1 LQHFA
6 DPPAHAAARFM
17 IRDRPALC
25 ERLATVR
32 RAPFTGWSVV
42 AGAFFGYAI
51 AQGLMHSYAVFLVAY
66 LADFGWG
73 RAETS
78 VAYSVSQLVVG
89 ISSPFI
95 GALVDRLGTRAL
107 VAVGAVLL
115 AGGLAAS
122 AAVSS
127 LWQVVVLY
135 GLVMT
140 LGSNCLGLVVSVPIL
155 SRWFVQRRGLAISIV
170 QSANGF
176 GRAVSAPAVQL
187 LISAI
192 GWRRSYLAL
201 AGLMAVAVLPIVRA
215 FPTREP
221 PASDAAP
228 ATRAGATDPSAPV
241 WTVAAA
247 MHTPHFWLLF
257 AVYLLTGLGSFL
269 VSLHQLAW
277 AIDVGFDP
285 LYAASVLGT
294 GSLLAVVG
302 TIGTGTISDY
312 VGREVSAIAAYLIS
326 IVGVIC
332 ALFVRNADQH
342 ALLWLHACFF
352 GLTWGARGPQ
362 ITAKTADLFQGPH
375 LGAILGVI
383 SIGTGLGAGGGAW
396 ASGLIFDLSGSYRL
410 AFQLSIAAYAVG
422 CVAFWMLRR
431 PPRSM
436 VMRAG

>member
-1 LQHFA
+1 
-6 DPPAHAAARFM
+6 M
-17 IRDRPALC
+17 RPA
-25 ERLATVR
+25 R
-32 RAPFTGWSVV
+32 RSSPVAGWTVV
-42 AGAFFGYAI
+42 AGAFLGYAI

-66 LADFGWG
+66 LAEFGWG

-78 VAYSVSQLVVG
+78 VAYSISQLVIG

-95 GALVDRLGTRAL
+95 GTLVDRLGTRVL
-107 VAVGAVLL
+107 VATGAILL
-115 AGGLAAS
+115 MGGLAAG
-122 AAVSS
+122 AAVSA

-140 LGSNCLGLVVSVPIL
+140 LGSNCLGLVVSVPLL
-155 SRWFVQRRGLAISIV
+155 SRWFVERRGLAISIV

-176 GRAVSAPAVQL
+176 GRAASAPVVQL
-187 LISAI
+187 LITAA
-192 GWRRSYLAL
+192 GWRRSYLVL
-201 AGLMAVAVLPIVRA
+201 AGLMAVAIVPIVRA

-221 PASDAAP
+221 PAPIGSPAARSH
-228 ATRAGATDPSAPV
+228 AVDPSAPV
-241 WTVAAA
+241 WTLTAA
-247 MHTPHFWLLF
+247 MRTPHFWLLF
-257 AVYLLTGLGSFL
+257 AVYLLTGLGSFF

-285 LYAASVLGT
+285 LYAAGVLGT

-312 VGREVSAIAAYLIS
+312 IGREVSAILAYLIS
-326 IVGVIC
+326 IVGVVC
-332 ALFVRNADQH
+332 ALFVRSPDQH

-383 SIGTGLGAGGGAW
+383 SIGTGLGAGVGAW

-410 AFQLSIAAYAVG
+410 AFQLSIASYAVG

-431 PPRSM
+431 PAVST
-436 VMRAG
+436 VMRPA

>member
-1 LQHFA
+1 
-6 DPPAHAAARFM
+6 M
-17 IRDRPALC
+17 
-25 ERLATVR
+25 R
-32 RAPFTGWSVV
+32 RGLSYGWVVV

-66 LADFGWG
+66 LGEFGWG

-78 VAYSVSQLVVG
+78 VAYSVSQLVIGV
-89 ISSPFI
+89 SSPLI
-95 GALVDRLGTRAL
+95 GALVDRLGTRVL
-107 VAVGAVLL
+107 VTVGAVLL
-115 AGGLAAS
+115 VVGLAANAGAS
-122 AAVSS
+122 A
-127 LWQVVVLY
+127 LWQVILLY
-135 GLVMT
+135 GIVMT
-140 LGSNCLGLVVSVPIL
+140 LGSNCLGLVVSVPLL

-176 GRAVSAPAVQL
+176 GRAAATPVTQL
-187 LISAI
+187 LVSSM

-201 AGLMAVAVLPIVRA
+201 GAAMAVAVVPIVRA

-221 PASDAAP
+221 DAESGAAGPSRGTVAAP
-228 ATRAGATDPSAPV
+228 AVPV
-241 WTVAAA
+241 WTVGGA
-247 MHTPHFWLLF
+247 MRTSHFWLLF

-269 VSLHQLAW
+269 VSLHQLAF
-277 AIDVGFDP
+277 AVDVGFDP

-312 VGREVSAIAAYLIS
+312 IGREVSAILAYLVS
-326 IVGVIC
+326 IVGVVC
-332 ALFVRNADQH
+332 ALLITGPDQH

-383 SIGTGLGAGGGAW
+383 SIGTGLGAAAGAW
-396 ASGLIFDLSGSYRL
+396 ASGLIFDLSGSYHL
-410 AFQLSIAAYAVG
+410 AFQLSIASYAVG
-422 CVAFWMLRR
+422 CVAFWLLRR
-431 PPRSM
+431 PARSATMHPRED
-436 VMRAG
+436 

>member
-1 LQHFA
+1 
-6 DPPAHAAARFM
+6 M

-247 MHTPHFWLLF
+247 MHTPHF
-257 AVYLLTGLGSFL
+257 
-269 VSLHQLAW
+269 
-277 AIDVGFDP
+277 
-285 LYAASVLGT
+285 
-294 GSLLAVVG
+294 
-302 TIGTGTISDY
+302 
-312 VGREVSAIAAYLIS
+312 
-326 IVGVIC
+326 
-332 ALFVRNADQH
+332 
-342 ALLWLHACFF
+342 
-352 GLTWGARGPQ
+352 
-362 ITAKTADLFQGPH
+362 
-375 LGAILGVI
+375 
-383 SIGTGLGAGGGAW
+383 
-396 ASGLIFDLSGSYRL
+396 
-410 AFQLSIAAYAVG
+410 
-422 CVAFWMLRR
+422 
-431 PPRSM
+431 
-436 VMRAG
+436 

>member
-1 LQHFA
+1 
-6 DPPAHAAARFM
+6 
-17 IRDRPALC
+17 
-25 ERLATVR
+25 VR
-32 RAPFTGWSVV
+32 RWLFTGWTVL

-66 LADFGWG
+66 LGEFGWG

-78 VAYSVSQLVVG
+78 VAYSVSQLVLG
-89 ISSPFI
+89 ISSPLVGVLVDRFGTRVLVTA
-95 GALVDRLGTRAL
+95 GALV
-107 VAVGAVLL
+107 L
-115 AGGLAAS
+115 AGGLAAN
-122 AAVSS
+122 ATVSS
-127 LWQVVVLY
+127 LWQIVLLY
-135 GLVMT
+135 GVVMT

-155 SRWFVQRRGLAISIV
+155 SRWFVRRRGLAMSVV

-176 GRAVSAPAVQL
+176 GRAASAPLVQL
-187 LISAI
+187 LITAI

-201 AGLMAVAVLPIVRA
+201 AAMMAAAVIPIVRA

-221 PASDAAP
+221 AAADAEPGARPLRAAS
-228 ATRAGATDPSAPV
+228 SARV
-241 WTVAAA
+241 WTVATA
-247 MHTPHFWLLF
+247 MGTPHFWLLF

-302 TIGTGTISDY
+302 TIATGTISDY
-312 VGREVSAIAAYLIS
+312 IGREVSAILAYAIS
-326 IVGVIC
+326 IIGVIC
-332 ALFVRNADQH
+332 ALLITSPDQH

-383 SIGTGLGAGGGAW
+383 SIGTGLGAAGGAW
-396 ASGLIFDLSGSYRL
+396 AAGLIFDLSGSYRL
-410 AFQLSIAAYAVG
+410 AFQLAIAFYAVG
-422 CVAFWMLRR
+422 SGAFWMLRR
-431 PPRSM
+431 P
-436 VMRAG
+436 A

>member
-1 LQHFA
+1 
-6 DPPAHAAARFM
+6 
-17 IRDRPALC
+17 
-25 ERLATVR
+25 
-32 RAPFTGWSVV
+32 VV
-42 AGAFFGYAI
+42 AGAFLGYAI

-66 LADFGWG
+66 LAEFGWG

-78 VAYSVSQLVVG
+78 VAYSISQLVLG
-89 ISSPFI
+89 LSSPLI
-95 GALVDRLGTRAL
+95 GALVDRLGTRVL
-107 VAVGAVLL
+107 VAAGAIVL
-115 AGGLAAS
+115 AGGLAAN

-155 SRWFVQRRGLAISIV
+155 SRWFVARRGLAISIV
-170 QSANGF
+170 QAANGF
-176 GRAVSAPAVQL
+176 GRAASAPVVQL
-187 LISAI
+187 LITGV

-221 PASDAAP
+221 PASAGGSAAWAHP
-228 ATRAGATDPSAPV
+228 LDPFTPV

-247 MHTPHFWLLF
+247 MRTPHFWLLF
-257 AVYLLTGLGSFL
+257 AVYLLTGLGSFF

-312 VGREVSAIAAYLIS
+312 IGREVSAILAYLIS

-332 ALFVRNADQH
+332 ALFVKSPDQH
-342 ALLWLHACFF
+342 GLLWLHACFF

-383 SIGTGLGAGGGAW
+383 SIGTGLGAGVGAW

-431 PPRSM
+431 PARST
-436 VMRAG
+436 VVRPA

>member
-1 LQHFA
+1 M
-6 DPPAHAAARFM
+6 RG
-17 IRDRPALC
+17 ALIG
-25 ERLATVR
+25 
-32 RAPFTGWSVV
+32 GWTVV
-42 AGAFFGYAI
+42 AGAFLGYAV

-66 LADFGWG
+66 LGEFGWG

-78 VAYSVSQLVVG
+78 VAYSVSQLAIG
-89 ISSPFI
+89 ISSPII
-95 GALVDRLGTRAL
+95 GALVDRLGTRVL
-107 VAVGAVLL
+107 VAGGAVLL

-122 AAVSS
+122 ATVSS

-140 LGSNCLGLVVSVPIL
+140 LGSNCLGLVVSVPLL
-155 SRWFVQRRGLAISIV
+155 SRWFVQQRGLAISIV
-170 QSANGF
+170 QSANGL
-176 GRAVSAPAVQL
+176 GRAASAPAVQL

-201 AGLMAVAVLPIVRA
+201 AGLMAVAVVPIVRA

-221 PASDAAP
+221 PRVAGGPAVRSDVADP
-228 ATRAGATDPSAPV
+228 AAPV
-241 WTVAAA
+241 WTVTAA
-247 MHTPHFWLLF
+247 MRTPHFWLLF

-277 AIDVGFDP
+277 AIEVGFDP

-294 GSLLAVVG
+294 GSLLAVAG

-312 VGREVSAIAAYLIS
+312 IGREVSAILAYLVS
-326 IVGVIC
+326 IAGVIC
-332 ALFVRNADQH
+332 ALLVQSPDQH

-410 AFQLSIAAYAVG
+410 AFQLSIASYAVG

-431 PPRSM
+431 PARSRAPR
-436 VMRAG
+436 AA

>member
-1 LQHFA
+1 M
-6 DPPAHAAARFM
+6 RG
-17 IRDRPALC
+17 ALI
-25 ERLATVR
+25 A
-32 RAPFTGWSVV
+32 GWTVV

-66 LADFGWG
+66 LGEFGWG

-78 VAYSVSQLVVG
+78 VAYSVSQLVIG
-89 ISSPFI
+89 ISSPLI

-107 VAVGAVLL
+107 VAAGAVLL

-122 AAVSS
+122 ATVSS
-127 LWQVVVLY
+127 LWQVVALY

-140 LGSNCLGLVVSVPIL
+140 LGSNCLGLVVSVPLL
-155 SRWFVQRRGLAISIV
+155 SRWFVQQRGLAISIV
-170 QSANGF
+170 QSANGL
-176 GRAVSAPAVQL
+176 GRAASAPAVQF

-201 AGLMAVAVLPIVRA
+201 AGLMAVAVVPIVRA

-221 PASDAAP
+221 PRTEGAPTARLDAA
-228 ATRAGATDPSAPV
+228 GPSAPA
-241 WTVAAA
+241 WTVTAA
-247 MHTPHFWLLF
+247 MRTPHFWLLF

-277 AIDVGFDP
+277 AIEIGFDA

-294 GSLLAVVG
+294 GSLLAVAG

-312 VGREVSAIAAYLIS
+312 IGREVSAILAYLVS
-326 IVGVIC
+326 IAGVVC
-332 ALFVRNADQH
+332 ALFVKSPDQH

-410 AFQLSIAAYAVG
+410 AFQLSIASYAVG

-431 PPRSM
+431 PARS
-436 VMRAG
+436 RATGAG

>member
-1 LQHFA
+1 
-6 DPPAHAAARFM
+6 M
-17 IRDRPALC
+17 
-25 ERLATVR
+25 R
-32 RAPFTGWSVV
+32 RALIAGWTVV

-66 LADFGWG
+66 LGEFGWG

-78 VAYSVSQLVVG
+78 VAYSISQLVIG
-89 ISSPFI
+89 ISSPLI
-95 GALVDRLGTRAL
+95 GVLVDRLGTRAL
-107 VAVGAVLL
+107 VAAGAVLL

-122 AAVSS
+122 AGVSS

-140 LGSNCLGLVVSVPIL
+140 LGSNCLGLVVSVPLL
-155 SRWFVQRRGLAISIV
+155 SRWFVQQRGLAISIV

-176 GRAVSAPAVQL
+176 GRAASAPVVQL

-192 GWRRSYLAL
+192 GWRRSYLVL
-201 AGLMAVAVLPIVRA
+201 AGLMAVAVVPIVRA

-221 PASDAAP
+221 PAADGRPAAPSRPADPAAP
-228 ATRAGATDPSAPV
+228 A

-247 MHTPHFWLLF
+247 MRTPHFWLLF

-294 GSLLAVVG
+294 GSLLAVAG

-312 VGREVSAIAAYLIS
+312 IGREVSAILAYLVS

-332 ALFVRNADQH
+332 ALFVRSPDQH

-410 AFQLSIAAYAVG
+410 AFLLSIAAYAVG

-431 PPRSM
+431 PA
-436 VMRAG
+436 RAMAMPAG

>member
-1 LQHFA
+1 
-6 DPPAHAAARFM
+6 M
-17 IRDRPALC
+17 RPA
-25 ERLATVR
+25 R
-32 RAPFTGWSVV
+32 RSSPVAGWTVV
-42 AGAFFGYAI
+42 AGAFLGYAI

-66 LADFGWG
+66 LAEFRWG

-78 VAYSVSQLVVG
+78 VAYSISQLVIG

-95 GALVDRLGTRAL
+95 GTLVDRLGTRVL
-107 VAVGAVLL
+107 VATGAILL
-115 AGGLAAS
+115 MGGLAAG
-122 AAVSS
+122 AAVSA

-140 LGSNCLGLVVSVPIL
+140 LGSNCLGLVVSVPLL
-155 SRWFVQRRGLAISIV
+155 SRWFVERRGLAISIV

-176 GRAVSAPAVQL
+176 GRAASAPVVQL
-187 LISAI
+187 LITAA
-192 GWRRSYLAL
+192 GWRRSYLVL
-201 AGLMAVAVLPIVRA
+201 AGLMAVAIVPIVRA

-221 PASDAAP
+221 PAPIGSPAARSH
-228 ATRAGATDPSAPV
+228 AVDPSAPV
-241 WTVAAA
+241 WTLTAA
-247 MHTPHFWLLF
+247 MRTPHFWLLF
-257 AVYLLTGLGSFL
+257 AVYLLTGLGSFF

-285 LYAASVLGT
+285 LYAAGVLGT

-312 VGREVSAIAAYLIS
+312 IGREVSAILAYLIS
-326 IVGVIC
+326 IVGVVC
-332 ALFVRNADQH
+332 ALFVRSPDQH

-383 SIGTGLGAGGGAW
+383 SIGTGLGAGVGAW

-410 AFQLSIAAYAVG
+410 AFQLSIASYAVG

-431 PPRSM
+431 PAVST
-436 VMRAG
+436 VMRPA

>member
-1 LQHFA
+1 
-6 DPPAHAAARFM
+6 M
-17 IRDRPALC
+17 
-25 ERLATVR
+25 RLGL
-32 RAPFTGWSVV
+32 FYGWVVV

-66 LADFGWG
+66 LGEFGWG

-78 VAYSVSQLVVG
+78 VAYSVSQLVIGV
-89 ISSPFI
+89 SSPLI
-95 GALVDRLGTRAL
+95 GGLVDRLGTRVL

-115 AGGLAAS
+115 AIGLAANAGV
-122 AAVSS
+122 AA
-127 LWQVVVLY
+127 LWQVIALY
-135 GLVMT
+135 GIVMT

-176 GRAVSAPAVQL
+176 GRAASAPITQL
-187 LISAI
+187 LISSI

-201 AGLMAVAVLPIVRA
+201 AAVMAVAVVPIVRA

-221 PASDAAP
+221 DAEARGRDEPRPVAAP
-228 ATRAGATDPSAPV
+228 AHI
-241 WTVAAA
+241 WTVGDA
-247 MHTPHFWLLF
+247 MRTPHFWLLF

-269 VSLHQLAW
+269 VSLHQLAF
-277 AIDVGFDP
+277 AVDVGFDP

-312 VGREVSAIAAYLIS
+312 IGREVSAILAYLVS
-326 IVGVIC
+326 IVGVVC
-332 ALFVRNADQH
+332 ALLITSAEQH

-383 SIGTGLGAGGGAW
+383 SIGTGLGAAGGAW
-396 ASGLIFDLSGSYRL
+396 ASGFIFDLSGSYHL
-410 AFQLSIAAYAVG
+410 AFQLSILSYAVG
-422 CVAFWMLRR
+422 CVAFWLLRR
-431 PPRSM
+431 PARSATMQPRED
-436 VMRAG
+436 

>member
-1 LQHFA
+1 
-6 DPPAHAAARFM
+6 
-17 IRDRPALC
+17 
-25 ERLATVR
+25 
-32 RAPFTGWSVV
+32 
-42 AGAFFGYAI
+42 
-51 AQGLMHSYAVFLVAY
+51 
-66 LADFGWG
+66 
-73 RAETS
+73 
-78 VAYSVSQLVVG
+78 VAYSISQLVIG
-89 ISSPFI
+89 ISSPLI
-95 GALVDRLGTRAL
+95 GVLVDRLGTRVL
-107 VAVGAVLL
+107 VTAGAILL
-115 AGGLAAS
+115 AGGLAAN

-127 LWQVVVLY
+127 LWQVVLLY

-155 SRWFVQRRGLAISIV
+155 SRWFVRRRGLAISMV

-176 GRAVSAPAVQL
+176 GRAASAPMVQL
-187 LISAI
+187 LISSI

-201 AGLMAVAVLPIVRA
+201 AGMMAAAVIPIVRA

-221 PASDAAP
+221 AAAAGSEDPARRTAP
-228 ATRAGATDPSAPV
+228 PV
-241 WTVAAA
+241 EAWTVAAA
-247 MHTPHFWLLF
+247 MRTPHFWLLF

-294 GSLLAVVG
+294 GSLLAVAG

-312 VGREVSAIAAYLIS
+312 IGREVSAILAYLVS

-332 ALFVRNADQH
+332 ALFVTSPDQH

-410 AFQLSIAAYAVG
+410 AFQLSIASYAVG
-422 CVAFWMLRR
+422 CGAFWMLRR
-431 PPRSM
+431 PARS
-436 VMRAG
+436 RLGGGA

>member
-1 LQHFA
+1 
-6 DPPAHAAARFM
+6 M
-17 IRDRPALC
+17 RPAL
-25 ERLATVR
+25 RSSLVA
-32 RAPFTGWSVV
+32 GWTVV
-42 AGAFFGYAI
+42 AGAFLGYAI

-66 LADFGWG
+66 LAEFGWG

-78 VAYSVSQLVVG
+78 VAYSISQLVIG

-95 GALVDRLGTRAL
+95 GTLVDRLGTRVL
-107 VAVGAVLL
+107 VAAGAVLL
-115 AGGLAAS
+115 MGGLAAS
-122 AAVSS
+122 AAVSA

-140 LGSNCLGLVVSVPIL
+140 LGSNCLGLVVSVPLL
-155 SRWFVQRRGLAISIV
+155 SRWFVERRGLAISIV

-176 GRAVSAPAVQL
+176 GRAASAPAVQL
-187 LISAI
+187 LITAA
-192 GWRRSYLAL
+192 GWRRSYLVL
-201 AGLMAVAVLPIVRA
+201 AGLMAVAIVPIVRA

-221 PASDAAP
+221 PAPIGGPAARSH
-228 ATRAGATDPSAPV
+228 AVDPSAPV
-241 WTVAAA
+241 WTLTAA
-247 MHTPHFWLLF
+247 MRTAHFWLLF
-257 AVYLLTGLGSFL
+257 AVYLLTGLGSFF

-285 LYAASVLGT
+285 LYAAGVLGT

-312 VGREVSAIAAYLIS
+312 IGREVSAILAYLIS
-326 IVGVIC
+326 IVGVVC
-332 ALFVRNADQH
+332 ALFVRSPDQH

-383 SIGTGLGAGGGAW
+383 SIGTGLGAGVGAW

-410 AFQLSIAAYAVG
+410 AFQLSIASYAVG

-431 PPRSM
+431 PAVSTG
-436 VMRAG
+436 MRPA

>member
-1 LQHFA
+1 
-6 DPPAHAAARFM
+6 M
-17 IRDRPALC
+17 
-25 ERLATVR
+25 R
-32 RAPFTGWSVV
+32 RWLFTGWTVV

-66 LADFGWG
+66 LGEFGWG

-78 VAYSVSQLVVG
+78 VAYSISQLVIG
-89 ISSPFI
+89 ISSPLV
-95 GALVDRLGTRAL
+95 GALVDRLGTRVL
-107 VAVGAVLL
+107 VTAGAILL
-115 AGGLAAS
+115 AGGLAAN

-127 LWQVVVLY
+127 LWQVVLLY
-135 GLVMT
+135 GFVMT
-140 LGSNCLGLVVSVPIL
+140 MGSNCLGLVVSVPIL

-176 GRAVSAPAVQL
+176 GRATSAPVVQL
-187 LISAI
+187 LISSV

-201 AGLMAVAVLPIVRA
+201 AAVMTAAVIPIVRA

-221 PASDAAP
+221 AAADAGP
-228 ATRAGATDPSAPV
+228 RTRAHRVEPPARV

-247 MHTPHFWLLF
+247 MRTPHFWLLF

-277 AIDVGFDP
+277 AIDVGFTR
-285 LYAASVLGT
+285 S
-294 GSLLAVVG
+294 
-302 TIGTGTISDY
+302 
-312 VGREVSAIAAYLIS
+312 
-326 IVGVIC
+326 
-332 ALFVRNADQH
+332 DQH

-422 CVAFWMLRR
+422 CGAFWMLRR
-431 PPRSM
+431 PARSD
-436 VMRAG
+436 

>member
-1 LQHFA
+1 
-6 DPPAHAAARFM
+6 M
-17 IRDRPALC
+17 RPA
-25 ERLATVR
+25 R
-32 RAPFTGWSVV
+32 RSSLVAGWTVV
-42 AGAFFGYAI
+42 AGAFLGYAI

-66 LADFGWG
+66 LAEFGWG

-78 VAYSVSQLVVG
+78 VAYSISQLVIG

-95 GALVDRLGTRAL
+95 GTLVDRLGTRVL
-107 VAVGAVLL
+107 VAAGATLL
-115 AGGLAAS
+115 MGGLAAS
-122 AAVSS
+122 AGVSA

-140 LGSNCLGLVVSVPIL
+140 LGSNCLGLVVSVPLL
-155 SRWFVQRRGLAISIV
+155 SRWFVERRGLAISIV

-176 GRAVSAPAVQL
+176 GRAASAPVVQL
-187 LISAI
+187 LITAA
-192 GWRRSYLAL
+192 GWRRSYLVL
-201 AGLMAVAVLPIVRA
+201 AGLMAVAIVPIVRA

-221 PASDAAP
+221 PAPIGSPAA
-228 ATRAGATDPSAPV
+228 RAHAVDPSAPV
-241 WTVAAA
+241 WTLTAA
-247 MHTPHFWLLF
+247 MRTPHFWLLF
-257 AVYLLTGLGSFL
+257 AVYLLTGLGSFF

-285 LYAASVLGT
+285 LYAAGVLGT

-312 VGREVSAIAAYLIS
+312 IGREVSAILAYLIS
-326 IVGVIC
+326 IIGVVC
-332 ALFVRNADQH
+332 ALFVRSPDQH

-383 SIGTGLGAGGGAW
+383 SIGTGLGAGVGAW

-410 AFQLSIAAYAVG
+410 AFQLSIASYAVG

-431 PPRSM
+431 PAVST
-436 VMRAG
+436 VMRPA

>member
-1 LQHFA
+1 
-6 DPPAHAAARFM
+6 
-17 IRDRPALC
+17 
-25 ERLATVR
+25 VR
-32 RAPFTGWSVV
+32 RGLFAGGAVV

-66 LADFGWG
+66 LGAFGWS

-89 ISSPFI
+89 ISSPLV
-95 GALVDRLGTRAL
+95 GALVDRLGTRVL

-115 AGGLAAS
+115 VIGLAANASVS
-122 AAVSS
+122 A
-127 LWQVVVLY
+127 LWQVIVLY

-155 SRWFVQRRGLAISIV
+155 SRWFVRRRGLAISIV

-176 GRAVSAPAVQL
+176 GRAASAPVTQL
-187 LISAI
+187 LISSM

-201 AGLMAVAVLPIVRA
+201 AGFMALAVVPIVRA

-221 PASDAAP
+221 DAAERDGAEPRRATAP
-228 ATRAGATDPSAPV
+228 AHA
-241 WTVAAA
+241 WTVGEA
-247 MHTPHFWLLF
+247 MRTPHFWLLF

-269 VSLHQLAW
+269 VSLHQLAF
-277 AIDVGFDP
+277 AVDVGFDK

-312 VGREVSAIAAYLIS
+312 IGREVSAILAYLVS
-326 IVGVIC
+326 IVGVVC
-332 ALFVRNADQH
+332 ALFITSPEQH

-375 LGAILGVI
+375 LGVILGVI
-383 SIGTGLGAGGGAW
+383 SIGTGLGAAGGAW

-410 AFQLSIAAYAVG
+410 AFQLSIASYAVG
-422 CVAFWMLRR
+422 CGAFWLLRR
-431 PPRSM
+431 PARSATMHPRE
-436 VMRAG
+436 G